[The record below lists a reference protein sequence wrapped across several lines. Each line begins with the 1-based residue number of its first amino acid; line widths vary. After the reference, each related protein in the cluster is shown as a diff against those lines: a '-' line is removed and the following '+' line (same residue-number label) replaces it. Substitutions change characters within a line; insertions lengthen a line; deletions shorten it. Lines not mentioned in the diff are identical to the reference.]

1 LAGASPRYV
10 SVLLTPLQELV
21 AQVIERLPEASG
33 FAMAGAGALTVHGL
47 IDRPTQDLDYFTA
60 PGDDTAIVLMRDAV
74 EEALNRAG
82 LTTTRRRD
90 LPTFVRLEVS
100 DGADTCQIDLAIDYR
115 ALPTESSRLGPTLAT
130 KELGAG
136 KVLAIFDRAEARDFR
151 DLDRLLQHFTL
162 EELMDLAADKDPG
175 FDRAVF
181 RDGLARFRRFTPED
195 LGVSETEY
203 ERLRLAIESWRR
215 QVGRNLDPPERGQGL
230 GQ

>member
-1 LAGASPRYV
+1 M
-10 SVLLTPLQELV
+10 LTPLQERI
-21 AQVIERLPEASG
+21 AQIVDSLPEASG

-47 IDRPTQDLDYFTA
+47 IERPTQDLDYFTV
-60 PGDDTAIVLMRDAV
+60 PGEGTSIVSMRDAV
-74 EEALNRAG
+74 EESLSGAG

-100 DGADTCQIDLAIDYR
+100 DGVDNCQIDLAVDYR

-162 EELMDLAADKDPG
+162 EELMDLAAEKDPG
-175 FDRAVF
+175 FDKGFF

-215 QVGRNLDPPERGQGL
+215 LVARSIDPPERGPGL
-230 GQ
+230 EP

>member
-1 LAGASPRYV
+1 M
-10 SVLLTPLQELV
+10 LTPLQERI
-21 AQVIERLPEASG
+21 AQIIESLPEASG
-33 FAMAGAGALTVHGL
+33 FAMAGAGALTVQGV
-47 IDRPTQDLDYFTA
+47 IERPTQDLDYFTV
-60 PGDDTAIVLMRDAV
+60 PGEDTAIVSMRDAV
-74 EEALNRAG
+74 EEALDGVG

-100 DGADTCQIDLAIDYR
+100 DGVDTCQIDLAVDYR

-162 EELMDLAADKDPG
+162 EELMDLAAEKDPG
-175 FDRAVF
+175 FDKVF
-181 RDGLARFRRFTPED
+181 FKDGLARFRRFTPED

-203 ERLRLAIESWRR
+203 ERLRLTIESWRR
-215 QVGRNLDPPERGQGL
+215 LVARSIDPPERGLGL
-230 GQ
+230 EP

>member
-1 LAGASPRYV
+1 
-10 SVLLTPLQELV
+10 
-21 AQVIERLPEASG
+21 
-33 FAMAGAGALTVHGL
+33 MAGAGALAVHGL
-47 IDRPTQDLDYFTA
+47 IERPTQDLDYFTA

-74 EEALNRAG
+74 ERALSRAG

-100 DGADTCQIDLAIDYR
+100 DGVDTCQIDLAIDYR

-162 EELMDLAADKDPG
+162 EELMGLAGEKDPG
-175 FDRAVF
+175 FDKDVF

>member
-1 LAGASPRYV
+1 
-10 SVLLTPLQELV
+10 
-21 AQVIERLPEASG
+21 
-33 FAMAGAGALTVHGL
+33 MAGAGALTVQGV
-47 IDRPTQDLDYFTA
+47 IERPTQDLDYFTI
-60 PGDDTAIVLMRDAV
+60 PGEDIAIVSMRDAV
-74 EEALNRAG
+74 EESLSGAG

-100 DGADTCQIDLAIDYR
+100 DGVDTCQIDLAVDYR

-162 EELMDLAADKDPG
+162 EELMDLAAEKDPG
-175 FDRAVF
+175 FDKVFF

-203 ERLRLAIESWRR
+203 ERLRLTIESWRR
-215 QVGRNLDPPERGQGL
+215 LVARSIDPPERGLGL
-230 GQ
+230 EP

>member
-1 LAGASPRYV
+1 M
-10 SVLLTPLQELV
+10 LTPLQERI
-21 AQVIERLPEASG
+21 AQIVDSLPEASG
-33 FAMAGAGALTVHGL
+33 FAMAGAGALTVQGV
-47 IDRPTQDLDYFTA
+47 IERPTQDLDYFTA
-60 PGDDTAIVLMRDAV
+60 PGEDTAIVSMRDAV
-74 EEALNRAG
+74 EESLNGAG

-100 DGADTCQIDLAIDYR
+100 DGVDTCQIDLAIDYR

-162 EELMDLAADKDPG
+162 EELMDLAAEKDPG
-175 FDRAVF
+175 FDKVFF

-203 ERLRLAIESWRR
+203 ERLRLTIESW
-215 QVGRNLDPPERGQGL
+215 GRLVARSIDPPERGLGL
-230 GQ
+230 DP